1 MRLSEAKAVA
11 RAWIELPEHLEQTAG
26 QHAHPVLID
35 AGLQLC
41 SLVAVSCLGR
51 LLPKDLLLPIGADR
65 VVINPVTDRRLRG
78 FARAREATSGATLV
92 ADVWL
97 ETAEGK
103 PAVLVEGM
111 RFARAEPGA
120 FAATSQIDGNLYDI
134 AWELAPISPPA
145 SGSSNAEG
153 MWLLFADRSGTAGA
167 LAAEILAA
175 GGRCC
180 RVLAGDTFKRTSE
193 HSWVI
198 DPAEPE
204 HFSRL
209 LLQGGWNRAN
219 PLRGVIHCWGL
230 DVATIGQEPGETTVE
245 PDLLGPG
252 AVLHL
257 VQSLATTP
265 AIDTGSLCFVTRG
278 AQTING
284 VEPVKELCPRSAGLW
299 GLQSVVAIE
308 HPDLKVRVVDLD
320 PGEARASGSRLLT
333 ELLQGTQSR
342 IAIRGTQRWVPRL
355 HRYGHAGEQLGE
367 KQDGRPL
374 RIELVRPGTLDG
386 LELRSCASAP
396 LQPDEVR
403 LRVLAAGINFRDV
416 LVALGVYPGADVALG
431 AECAGVITEV
441 GAGVAE
447 FKVGDRVLGFAPA
460 SLATEAIVPAPFLAP
475 LPKGMNS
482 EDAAG
487 LPVAFLTAHY
497 GLQRLARLRR
507 GERVLIHAAAG
518 GVGLAAVQ
526 LVQREGGEV
535 FATAGSPAKRELL
548 RKMGVQHVMDSRSLA
563 FTDQILE
570 ATNGEGVHVV
580 INSLAGDFIPAS
592 IRTLAAGGRFLEL
605 GKRDIWS
612 ADAVA
617 KVRPDVHYYVYDLG
631 AEAQADRDLLRP
643 MLDEILAAL
652 ADGSLRP
659 LPVTVFP
666 LDGVR
671 DAMRFMAQARHVGKI
686 VVRVAADTSSGTSAQ
701 LRPTETATYWI
712 TGGLGALGLETAR
725 WLVQRGARY
734 LVLSGR
740 RPPGT
745 AAEAC
750 IREFELL
757 GVTVRVFQTDTADR
771 DGMQFIVD
779 EIRRSLPPLRGVVH
793 AAGAVRDAVLL
804 NQRWSEGREALR
816 GKVDGAWILH
826 EITSNSPL
834 EFFVLYSAA
843 GVLLGAGGQ
852 GMYPAANAEL
862 DALAR
867 VRRRLGLPALSVAWG
882 PWAAGGM
889 AADLAARGRDVW
901 QDRGLGKIEP
911 AAGFSQLERLLA
923 DGATYCAVIP
933 IRWAHFLA
941 QLPAGADRDFFSAVA
956 STPSLKARAAPAQG
970 TAILER
976 LRALPLGQRK
986 QELIASLA
994 ERALHV
1000 LGLDATTPV
1009 DRRVPL
1015 KEMGLDSLMAVELAN
1030 SLART
1035 GGQPLPATLLFDYPT
1050 LDALATYLA
1059 RVWRL
1064 ETEVDAANDTA
1075 PPTSAQSI
1083 NAVAELSDKEAEAL
1097 LLEELASSAGWRA

>member
-1 MRLSEAKAVA
+1 M
-11 RAWIELPEHLEQTAG
+11 
-26 QHAHPVLID
+26 
-35 AGLQLC
+35 
-41 SLVAVSCLGR
+41 
-51 LLPKDLLLPIGADR
+51 
-65 VVINPVTDRRLRG
+65 
-78 FARAREATSGATLV
+78 
-92 ADVWL
+92 
-97 ETAEGK
+97 
-103 PAVLVEGM
+103 
-111 RFARAEPGA
+111 
-120 FAATSQIDGNLYDI
+120 
-134 AWELAPISPPA
+134 
-145 SGSSNAEG
+145 
-153 MWLLFADRSGTAGA
+153 
-167 LAAEILAA
+167 
-175 GGRCC
+175 
-180 RVLAGDTFKRTSE
+180 
-193 HSWVI
+193 
-198 DPAEPE
+198 
-204 HFSRL
+204 
-209 LLQGGWNRAN
+209 
-219 PLRGVIHCWGL
+219 
-230 DVATIGQEPGETTVE
+230 
-245 PDLLGPG
+245 
-252 AVLHL
+252 LHL

-265 AIDTGSLCFVTRG
+265 AIGTGSLWLVTRG

-284 VEPVKELCPRSAGLW
+284 VEPVEELCPRAAGLW
-299 GLQSVVAIE
+299 GLASVIAIE
-308 HPDLKVRVVDLD
+308 QPDLKVRIVDLD
-320 PGEARASGSRLLT
+320 PGEARASGTGLLT
-333 ELLQGTQSR
+333 ELLGSTQPR
-342 IAIRGTQRWVPRL
+342 VAIRGTQRWVSRL
-355 HRYGHAGEQLGE
+355 HRYGRAGAEPGE
-367 KQDGRPL
+367 RRDGRPL
-374 RIELVRPGTLDG
+374 RVELVRPGTLDG
-386 LELRSCASAP
+386 LELRPCTSAP

-416 LVALGVYPGADVALG
+416 LLALGMYPGADVPLG

-441 GAGVAE
+441 GAAVSE

-526 LVQREGGEV
+526 LVQRQGGEV

-548 RKMGVQHVMDSRSLA
+548 RKLGVQHVMDSRSLA

-580 INSLAGDFIPAS
+580 LNSLAGDFIPAS

-612 ADAVA
+612 PEAVA
-617 KVRPDVHYYVYDLG
+617 KVRPDVQYYVYDLG
-631 AEAQADRDLLRP
+631 AEAQADRGLLRP
-643 MLDEILAAL
+643 MLDEILTAL
-652 ADGSLRP
+652 AEGSLRP

-666 LDGVR
+666 LDSVR

-686 VVRVAADTSSGTSAQ
+686 VVRVAADTSSGTSTQ
-701 LRPTETATYWI
+701 LRPTEMATYWI

-740 RPPGT
+740 RPPGA

-750 IREFELL
+750 IREIEQR
-757 GVTVRVFQTDTADR
+757 GVTVRVFQADAADR
-771 DGMQFIVD
+771 DRMQFVLD

-793 AAGAVRDAVLL
+793 AAGIVRDAVLI
-804 NQRWSEGREALR
+804 NQHWAEGRETLR

-826 EITSNSPL
+826 EITRDIPL

-843 GVLLGAGGQ
+843 GVLLGAAGQ

-862 DALAR
+862 DALAY

-882 PWAAGGM
+882 PWTGAGM
-889 AADLAARGRDVW
+889 AADLATRGRDVW

-933 IRWAHFLA
+933 IRWTHFLT

-956 STPSLKARAAPAQG
+956 PAPSLKARAATPAQG
-970 TAILER
+970 AIILER
-976 LRALPLGQRK
+976 IRALPVGQRR
-986 QELIASLA
+986 QELIAFLA

-1000 LGLDATTPV
+1000 LGLEAKTAVEP
-1009 DRRVPL
+1009 RVPL
-1015 KEMGLDSLMAVELAN
+1015 KEIGLDSLMAVELSN
-1030 SLART
+1030 SLVRS
-1035 GGQPLPATLLFDYPT
+1035 GGQSLPATLLFDYPT
-1050 LDALATYLA
+1050 LDTLATYLTRA
-1059 RVWRL
+1059 WRL
-1064 ETEVDAANDTA
+1064 EDDAADAIAAAIVVVGQVHECRCETVRQRGR
-1075 PPTSAQSI
+1075 SAST
-1083 NAVAELSDKEAEAL
+1083 
-1097 LLEELASSAGWRA
+1097 GRA